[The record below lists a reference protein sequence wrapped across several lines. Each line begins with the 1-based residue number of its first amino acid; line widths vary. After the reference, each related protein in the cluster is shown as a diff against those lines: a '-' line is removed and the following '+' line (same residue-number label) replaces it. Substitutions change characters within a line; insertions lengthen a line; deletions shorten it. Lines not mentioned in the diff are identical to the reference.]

1 MRSRTLSAGLA
12 TAIGSLPHVDAR
24 SAAALVLRCLP
35 ELPAAPELPNR
46 TPREGMIAQAARVL
60 PEVDVLPDGAL
71 ALGAGVEGPPRAV
84 LDAEHDAGL
93 LAFLDLASV
102 AAVPVRRV
110 KVQTCGPLTLGLALA
125 DAGMPM
131 EIACQRAGLAVRE
144 RAVALE
150 RLVADRLPD
159 AAPVI
164 WFDEPGLVAWRQGG
178 APLDREAATDL
189 LSGALASV
197 HAVTGVHVC
206 GGGDLRVALD
216 AGPAVIGVEVRAHV
230 LDSAGWIAR
239 HLEGGGWIAWGAVP
253 TDRPVGEHATPLW
266 KALVELWCELT
277 RRGCDPVQ
285 LRSQALI
292 TPACGLAGHGPS
304 QAERAMLLAR
314 EIGARVHDQAAAT
327 KLTIGA

>member
-1 MRSRTLSAGLA
+1 MPSSTLSAGLA
-12 TAIGSLPHVDAR
+12 TAVGSLPHVDPR

-35 ELPAAPELPNR
+35 GLPAAPQLPCR
-46 TPREGMIAQAARVL
+46 SPGEGMIAQAACVL
-60 PEVDVLPDGAL
+60 PEVSLREDGAL
-71 ALGAGVEGPPRAV
+71 VIGASSDEPLRAAFG
-84 LDAEHDAGL
+84 AERDSGL
-93 LAFLDLASV
+93 LAFLDLAARST
-102 AAVPVRRV
+102 VPLSRV

-125 DAGMPM
+125 DAGM
-131 EIACQRAGLAVRE
+131 AVDRAFERAALAVRE

-150 RLVADRLPD
+150 QVVADRLPGV
-159 AAPVI
+159 ARVI
-164 WFDEPGLVAWRQGG
+164 WLDEPGLVAWRGAD
-178 APLDREAATDL
+178 APLDRETATDL
-189 LSGALASV
+189 LSGALAAIGS
-197 HAVTGVHVC
+197 VTGVHVC
-206 GGGDLRVALD
+206 SGGDLRVALD
-216 AGPAVIGVEVRAHV
+216 AGPGILGLEVQESL
-230 LDSAGWIAR
+230 LDGAGWIAR

-266 KALVELWCELT
+266 KTLVGLWCELT

-304 QAERAMLLAR
+304 QAERAMFLAR

>member
-1 MRSRTLSAGLA
+1 MPSSILSAGLA
-12 TAIGSLPHVDAR
+12 TAVGSLPHVDPR

-35 ELPAAPELPNR
+35 ELPATPQLPCR
-46 TPREGMIAQAARVL
+46 SPWEGMIAQAACVL
-60 PEVDVLPDGAL
+60 PEIELRIDGTLEA
-71 ALGAGVEGPPRAV
+71 GASAEGPLRAV
-84 LDAEHDAGL
+84 IDTEHDAGL
-93 LAFLDLASV
+93 LAFLDLAARS
-102 AAVPVRRV
+102 AVPPSVV

-125 DAGMPM
+125 DAGL
-131 EIACQRAGLAVRE
+131 AVDRAFPRAVLAVRE

-150 RLVADRLPD
+150 HVVAERLPG
-159 AAPVI
+159 ASLVL
-164 WFDEPGLVAWRQGG
+164 WLDEPGLVAWRDND

-197 HAVTGVHVC
+197 GAVTGVHVC

-216 AGPAVIGVEVRAHV
+216 AGPGILGLEVHEGLVE
-230 LDSAGWIAR
+230 SAGWIAR
-239 HLEGGGWIAWGAVP
+239 HLDGGGWIAWGAVP

-266 KALVELWCELT
+266 KSLVELWCELT

-292 TPACGLAGHGPS
+292 TPACGMAGHGPS
-304 QAERAMLLAR
+304 QAERAMVLAR